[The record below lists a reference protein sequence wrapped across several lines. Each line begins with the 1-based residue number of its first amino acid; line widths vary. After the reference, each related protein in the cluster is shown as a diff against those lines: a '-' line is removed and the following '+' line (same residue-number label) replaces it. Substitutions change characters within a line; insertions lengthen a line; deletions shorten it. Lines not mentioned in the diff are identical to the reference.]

1 MPADPA
7 TIVLAKLGSYPHEG
21 LPIDNGRMG
30 TLVWTTPIALEL
42 QINRVEVFAV
52 NRNTDSHHFS
62 KEETT
67 TDYCSACA
75 RVGIEFGAECFTLG
89 SHFRQTLSLNTV
101 LAQSTAT

>member
-7 TIVLAKLGSYPHEG
+7 AIVLVKPGSYPHEG
-21 LPIDNGRMG
+21 LPIGNGRMG
-30 TLVWTTPIALEL
+30 TLVWTTPITLEL

-52 NRNTDSHHFS
+52 NRNTDSRHFS

-67 TDYCSACA
+67 NDYCSACA
-75 RVGIEFGAECFTLG
+75 RVGIEFGAECFASG